1 MKMRKK
7 LGILAL
13 CMLLLVGCG
22 NNSENNNNTDISE
35 NNNATANNSE
45 SSQISESEE
54 DNGYQRYKFHIGES
68 AKFESGLVIT
78 LTDTGRYKE
87 NIYDKDNV
95 YAYITLDFE
104 NTGSEDISF
113 SPASVEFYGDGYLLE
128 LGLPFQTDS
137 MDAIT
142 ISPGRRAKGSIYAK
156 CDNYDYLT
164 SIEAEYG
171 DAIFVIAEE
180 EDYEPIGD
188 NGIEEMFIEVISQM
202 EGMYSDIEG
211 YGIQVKIEL
220 NENGL
225 ADITFMTEGYE
236 PDYIFKD
243 CAPIDESLEIQIW
256 QDGQEIYIH
265 KDEDGYLS
273 VNGCDMKTYNT
284 IYEQKND

>member
-1 MKMRKK
+1 MKMKKK

-13 CMLLLVGCG
+13 CMLLLVGCREG
-22 NNSENNNNTDISE
+22 SETNTSENSNV
-35 NNNATANNSE
+35 TANNSE
-45 SSQISESEE
+45 RSQVPESEK
-54 DNGYQRYKFHIGES
+54 DNGYQRYEFHIGES
-68 AKFESGLVIT
+68 VKFKNGLVIT
-78 LTDTGRYKE
+78 LTDAGRYKE
-87 NIYDKDNV
+87 NIYNKDNV

-104 NTGSEDISF
+104 NTGDEDISF

-128 LGLPFQTDS
+128 PGFPSQTDS
-137 MDAIT
+137 MGVIS

-171 DAIFVIAEE
+171 DAIFVITEE
-180 EDYEPIGD
+180 ENYEPIGD

-211 YGIQVKIEL
+211 YGVQVKIEL
-220 NENGL
+220 NESGL
-225 ADITFMTEGYE
+225 VDITFMTEGYE

-256 QDGQEIYIH
+256 QDGQEIYVH